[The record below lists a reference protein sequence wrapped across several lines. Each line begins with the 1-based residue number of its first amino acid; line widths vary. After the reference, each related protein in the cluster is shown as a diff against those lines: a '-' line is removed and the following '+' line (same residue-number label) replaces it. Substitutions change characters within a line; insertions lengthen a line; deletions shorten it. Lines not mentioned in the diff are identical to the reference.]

1 MKLAGLGL
9 LLSGWIIAVAALPL
23 LTDGRQRGIFVT
35 AGIVVEVIGLVL
47 LGRSHRAPAGDRT

>member
-9 LLSGWIIAVAALPL
+9 LLSGWVITVAALPL
-23 LTDGRQRGIFVT
+23 LTDGRERGIFVT

-47 LGRSHRAPAGDRT
+47 LGRNHRQAAGDRT